1 MIIQVQKRDIFHQ
14 VVTEKKITPSSPEF
28 EKNVVALL
36 KEKVA
41 ENTDLNYVDSDVFSK
56 IDEDVRIFKT
66 KMKTLYSSTKVLISI
81 QLYSN

>member
-1 MIIQVQKRDIFHQ
+1 MIIQVQKRDIFHK

-66 KMKTLYSSTKVLISI
+66 KMKTLYSSSKVLVLFI
-81 QLYSN
+81 